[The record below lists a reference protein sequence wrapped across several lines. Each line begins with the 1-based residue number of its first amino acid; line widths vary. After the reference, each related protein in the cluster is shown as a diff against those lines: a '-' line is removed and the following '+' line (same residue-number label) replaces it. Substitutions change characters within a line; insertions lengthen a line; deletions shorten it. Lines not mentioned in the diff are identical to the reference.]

1 MINRK
6 NHNKLTTP
14 GYFIKRLRD
23 NKMCVIRIFQ
33 RYSKSD
39 PRSWTILV
47 DPGNTSIYITCC
59 EELIK
64 NWKPT
69 FNGEILFEL
78 NDGGVLFP
86 KNFSLKTD
94 SIEVIITFLLE
105 KGVTQITDNNKF
117 YVERPK

>member
-1 MINRK
+1 MITRK
-6 NHNKLTTP
+6 KHNKLTTP

-23 NKMCVIRIFQ
+23 NKICVIRIFQ

-39 PRSWTILV
+39 PRNWTILV
-47 DPGNTSIYITCC
+47 DPGNASIYITCY
-59 EELIK
+59 ENK
-64 NWKPT
+64 T
-69 FNGEILFEL
+69 FNGEVLFEL

-94 SIEVIITFLLE
+94 SIEVIITMLLE
-105 KGVTQITDNNKF
+105 KGITQITDNNKF

>member
-1 MINRK
+1 MKIRK
-6 NHNKLTTP
+6 QHNKITTP

-33 RYSKSD
+33 RYNKSD
-39 PRSWTILV
+39 SRTWTVLV
-47 DPGNTSIYITCC
+47 DPGNTSIYITCY
-59 EELIK
+59 E
-64 NWKPT
+64 NRT

-86 KNFSLKTD
+86 KNFSLKTN
-94 SIEVIITFLLE
+94 SIEVVITFLLE
-105 KGVTQITDNNKF
+105 KGVTQIEGDNKF